1 MNARTP
7 STAIATTEP
16 AHPAVAALGTG
27 AVMAIVPQTFDD
39 VFRFSQV
46 LARSGLCPHG
56 MDTPEKVSVA
66 ILTGLEIGVKPMQA
80 VQGIAVIGGRP
91 CIWGDLALGIVRGSG
106 ALEYIR
112 ETYEGDESACD
123 WSTAKPEGAMLD
135 FKAVCRVKRVGQ
147 PEIVTEFSVRDA
159 VVAKL
164 WGKRGYNGKDTPW
177 ITNPKR
183 MLKMRARGF
192 GLRDGFAD
200 ALKGLYIAEE
210 LVGTEVDTPMDPAP
224 PLPPMVQTP
233 DMRRAAAPAIE
244 HKPAEAPV
252 APPAPEQP
260 AVPVSHTQAVGAE
273 VPASAPD
280 NSASGAPAGNE
291 PVDAEVY
298 DGERQLAE
306 IGNQLASVRTL
317 EEVGEVEQ
325 GYADTLEEMS
335 RSDREKASYLFEQAR
350 ERLKPAEPGKPEA
363 AGASDA
369 AVEEWAAYET
379 RMRRLADGT
388 NTPEQADGLRKVWN
402 AGKNY
407 RKIMHTQNGVKKETR
422 LELGRYVE
430 AALHRA
436 EDVAGGEEIAKA
448 PTEPAEPSKSA
459 ADQAVEMAADMA
471 ASPATA
477 MEPEAVRVVGG
488 EVFEALSKATTKEQ
502 ACLVW
507 ARSADKRNSC
517 GASNEVLDAWAK
529 EYREIRKRLPAE
541 ED

>member
-1 MNARTP
+1 M
-7 STAIATTEP
+7 STAVATTSG

-27 AVMAIVPQTFDD
+27 AVMAIVPQTFDE

-46 LARSGLCPHG
+46 LSRSGLCPHG
-56 MDTPEKVSVA
+56 MDTADKVTVA

-112 ETYEGDESACD
+112 ESFEGDEGACD
-123 WSTAKPEGAMLD
+123 WTSAKPDGAMLA

-147 PEIVTEFSVRDA
+147 PEIVTEFSVGDA

-200 ALKGLYIAEE
+200 VLKGLYIAEE

-224 PLPPMVQTP
+224 ALPPDVQPP
-233 DMRRAAAPAIE
+233 DMRRAAAPALE
-244 HKPAEAPV
+244 HKPAKTPA
-252 APPAPEQP
+252 ASPAPEQP
-260 AVPVSHTQAVGAE
+260 ASPVSRAQAVDAE
-273 VPASAPD
+273 VPASASD
-280 NSASGAPAGNE
+280 NTAPGAPAGNE

-306 IGNQLASVRTL
+306 IGNQLASVRAL
-317 EEVGEVEQ
+317 AEVDEVEQ
-325 GYADTLEEMS
+325 GYADALEEMT

-350 ERLKPAEPGKPEA
+350 ERLTPAEPKAEPVKAEEA
-363 AGASDA
+363 SAGGAD
-369 AVEEWAAYET
+369 EEWPAYES
-379 RMRRLADGT
+379 RLRRLADGT
-388 NTPEQADGLRKVWN
+388 TSPAQAEGLRKVWN
-402 AGKNY
+402 AGKKY
-407 RKIMHTQNGVKKETR
+407 RTLMFQQEKVTR
-422 LELGRYVE
+422 EARLALGKYVE
-430 AALHRA
+430 AAIHRG
-436 EDVAGGEEIAKA
+436 EDVAGGEEIAKGPAQA
-448 PTEPAEPSKSA
+448 PAKPADPKPE
-459 ADQAVEMAADMA
+459 E
-471 ASPATA
+471 PATA
-477 MEPEAVRVVGG
+477 PVEAPGVAGEPEAVRSTGAKI
-488 EVFEALSKATTKEQ
+488 FEALSKVKFSEQ
-502 ACLVW
+502 AYLVW
-507 ARSADKRNSC
+507 ARSSDDRMKC
-517 GASNEVLDAWAK
+517 GASQAVLDAWAK
-529 EYREIRKRLPAE
+529 EYREIRKRLPSE